1 MKKQNWKIKLGI
13 GLMIIS
19 VPLFLA
25 IPVIPFLEMEN
36 GTKVKLT
43 TIILVAAEIIFWS
56 GGLLVGKEL
65 FAKYKSYFNPKN
77 WFSSSKNKDSDLE
90 REKEEEKERI

>member
-1 MKKQNWKIKLGI
+1 MKKKNWKINLGI

-43 TIILVAAEIIFWS
+43 TIMIVAAEIIFWS
-56 GGLLVGKEL
+56 GGLLLGKEL
-65 FAKYKSYFNPKN
+65 FTKYKSYFNPKN
-77 WFSSSKNKDSDLE
+77 WFSSSKNKDSELE
-90 REKEEEKERI
+90 RKKEEKERI